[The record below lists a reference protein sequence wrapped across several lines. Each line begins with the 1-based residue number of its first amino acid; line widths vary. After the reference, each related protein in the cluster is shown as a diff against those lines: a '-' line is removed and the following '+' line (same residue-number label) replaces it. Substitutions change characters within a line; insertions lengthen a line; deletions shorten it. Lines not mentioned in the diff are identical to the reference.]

1 MNVSELFSL
10 TNWIAREIVGQNI
23 PQKYQALYSILQQ
36 NSQPNQKQPFESQT
50 ADLVSSLTN
59 VPLELLSRDQ
69 INFLDK
75 LGILKTIGSDGVA
88 AIEEILYRNAMDIAT
103 ATQKVVL
110 LHQQVSNGINKA
122 TQILTGLNGCLL
134 EEEYEI
140 KNEVLIRVCFTGG
153 ASMKNVVDFK
163 SLGNSWHEIGR
174 GIAMVHD
181 AAPEDIKIVGATKG
195 SIVIELAVAYGIAKT
210 TSGILLEAL
219 KVAERVLDLK
229 KRAEEIRGMKL
240 KNDKIAHELEKEAD
254 TEKKSGID
262 EIAAKVA
269 ADLRI
274 KTDGEKLKVL
284 EVAVKNLVN
293 FIENGGSLDFVLPEV
308 SAEAIAEEE
317 ADKKEL
323 RVSFQQ
329 VRQLEKKLALLEY
342 KKDKELHNQ

>member
-10 TNWIAREIVGQNI
+10 TNWIAREIVGQSI

-50 ADLVSSLTN
+50 ADLVSSLSN

-75 LGILKTIGSDGVA
+75 LGILKTIGSDGVS
-88 AIEEILYRNAMDIAT
+88 AIEDILYRNAMDIAT

-110 LHQQVSNGINKA
+110 LHQQISNGINRA
-122 TQILTGLNGCLL
+122 HQISTGLNGCVL

-140 KNEVLIRVCFTGG
+140 KNEVLIRICFAGG

-163 SLGNSWHEIGR
+163 NLGNSWHEIGR
-174 GIAMVHD
+174 GIAMAHG

-195 SIVIELAVAYGIAKT
+195 SIIIELAVAYGIAKT

-219 KVAERVLDLK
+219 KVAERVIDLK
-229 KRAEEIRGMKL
+229 KKAEEIRGMKL
-240 KNDKIAHELEKEAD
+240 KNDKVAHELEKEAD
-254 TEKKSGID
+254 VEKKTGID

-269 ADLRI
+269 VDLGI
-274 KTDGEKLKVL
+274 KADGEKLKVL
-284 EVAVKNLVN
+284 EVSVKNLVN
-293 FIENGGSLDFVLPEV
+293 FIENGGSLDFVLPEETE
-308 SAEAIAEEE
+308 EAIAEEG

-329 VRQLEKKLALLEY
+329 VRQLEKKLALIEH
-342 KKDKELHNQ
+342 KKDE